1 MFVPT
6 MMMQSMWPPMKRHTL
21 NALLTLLTLIL
32 RVRISIVHADS
43 NVQTIDTSS
52 LFAAY
57 GLNSGEVHTN
67 GNIARTV
74 DISDNDF
81 YQFNDI
87 DPSQLFADT
96 FKPTNFV
103 SFLNVLILLRFSCI
117 FSVFFIV
124 CA

>member
-1 MFVPT
+1 M
-6 MMMQSMWPPMKRHTL
+6 
-21 NALLTLLTLIL
+21 
-32 RVRISIVHADS
+32 RVRISIVLADS

-87 DPSQLFADT
+87 DPSQIFADT
-96 FKPTNFV
+96 FRPTNFV
-103 SFLNVLILLRFSCI
+103 SSFNVDNALVFVYFQCYIDCAWFLIGFVSCESFMFTASYDLLAVS
-117 FSVFFIV
+117 
-124 CA
+124 

>member
-1 MFVPT
+1 
-6 MMMQSMWPPMKRHTL
+6 MKRHTF

-32 RVRISIVHADS
+32 RVRISIVLADS

-87 DPSQLFADT
+87 DPSQIFADT
-96 FKPTNFV
+96 FRPTNFV
-103 SFLNVLILLRFSCI
+103 SSFNVDNAL
-117 FSVFFIV
+117 VFVYFQCYID